1 MNDVKLFES
10 TQSDLLISNK
20 MMRFSGMRLRFSD
33 IVKAECLKIKP
44 NYLVSYALGLIGLVL
59 IILGKFRSGITVGEL
74 FQVEIYVQLFNR
86 WDATGSI
93 VFVFAVLNLLFLKD
107 IFVIRLSLKDGR
119 KVHYTLKQKAD
130 QYAAAK
136 IDKALKQAIRY
147 NEFIQDSEIMP
158 IEDRKK
164 NE

>member
-20 MMRFSGMRLRFSD
+20 VMRFSGVRLKFSD
-33 IVKAECLKIKP
+33 IMQAECLKRKP
-44 NYLVSYALGLIGLVL
+44 NYLISYALGLIGFVL
-59 IILGKFRSGITVGEL
+59 IILGKFRSGLTVGEL
-74 FQVEIYVQLFNR
+74 FQLEIYGQLFNR

-93 VFVFAVLNLLFLKD
+93 VFVFAVLNLLFLKE
-107 IFVIRLSLKDGR
+107 IYVIRLSLKDGR

-147 NEFIQDSEIMP
+147 NEFINDSEILP
-158 IEDRKK
+158 LENSSKIE
-164 NE
+164 